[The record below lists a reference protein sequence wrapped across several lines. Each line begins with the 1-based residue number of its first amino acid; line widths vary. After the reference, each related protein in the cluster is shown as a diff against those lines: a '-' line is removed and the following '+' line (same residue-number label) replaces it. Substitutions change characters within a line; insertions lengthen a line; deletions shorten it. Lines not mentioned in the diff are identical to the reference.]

1 MARRCD
7 LIGQRFGRLT
17 VIERLEKRENRYQAW
32 LCRCDCGGEIEVN
45 TRRLK
50 SGTVRDCGC
59 VPHRGGLVD
68 LTGRRFGRLQAME
81 PTERRDRK
89 GSVYWRCVCDCGQ
102 EVEVTEDGLM
112 RGNYQSCGCLKR
124 ENQQEIVNQLHRI
137 DGTCVEILENRKYRR
152 DNTSGFRGVF
162 KLKNGRY
169 RVNIGFK
176 RKRFYLGTYE
186 DYQEAVDA
194 RLKAEEEIHGRFLEA
209 YYQWKQKAE
218 EDPGWGKRNPLKFE
232 VGRKDGE
239 LVVLEE

>member
-1 MARRCD
+1 MARRYD

-89 GSVYWRCVCDCGQ
+89 GSVYWRCVCDCGRETLVTQ
-102 EVEVTEDGLM
+102 EALV
-112 RGNYQSCGCLKR
+112 RGKYQSCGCLKR
-124 ENQQEIVNQLHRI
+124 ENQREIANQLHRI
-137 DGTCVEILENRKYRR
+137 DGTCVEILERRKHRR
-152 DNTSGFRGVF
+152 DNSSGFRGVF
-162 KLKNGRY
+162 QLKNGRY
-169 RVNIGFK
+169 RVSIGFK
-176 RKRFYLGTYE
+176 GQRFYLGTYE
-186 DYQEAVDA
+186 DYQEAVAA
-194 RLKAEEEIHGRFLEA
+194 RLRAEEEIHGRFLEA
-209 YYQWKQKAE
+209 YYRWKEKAE
-218 EDPGWGKRNPLKFE
+218 EDPGWGEKNPLKFE